1 MSKEPKNTQA
11 EPTNDLFRDEI
22 KNLYEAA
29 VKEANLVVWE
39 YDILQH
45 RVIMADDDFS
55 NRDYSNKFGLPK
67 IIENAPQS
75 LVAYIDEAYVETF
88 VDMYHRVEAGAPA
101 ADCYVWYKLRPGIE
115 PRYMHIALTTVFD
128 AQGKPVKA
136 YGMSRNLTAQKLAQ
150 EEYERLY
157 KQLMGNHQ
165 DSVGSFQLNLSK
177 NLYLDGYSPY
187 PSVVQTLHTQTADE
201 HFAAT
206 AATVLNKK
214 LQQKIMRE
222 YNCAHLLQL
231 FKEGTRQLD
240 LDYPTGTS
248 YGGVVWVHTIFYMTQ
263 NPATG
268 DIEGISH
275 VSDITEQKR
284 NQEIISRM
292 ARTSCDYIGVIDTI
306 NNAFDLL
313 DGAWPELGGI
323 ERKKFG
329 YDEVRQRLATKHIDP
344 AERQAFMEA
353 TEIEVLRQALLK
365 NPQHVVAYQFYYQPE
380 DKERLRKQIVYYW
393 LNEDK
398 KEILVVEQD
407 VTEVY
412 REEQARIAELEQAK
426 KAAEAAN
433 VAKSEFLSRMS
444 HDIRTP
450 INGILGMT
458 YLTREMELP
467 REARDNLD
475 QIDISS
481 KFLLSLINDV
491 LDMSRAESGLIDLH
505 PEPYPADEFQA
516 YIDSVLGPVFKRR
529 SQTLTFEMVDF
540 LEDRVPLFDKLH
552 INQIVF
558 NLLSNASKYTQEG
571 GKIIYRVR
579 EKGLSRGRMH
589 MTVEVIDNG
598 IGMSEDFQKR
608 VFEPFTREDREDQDK
623 MQGTGLGM
631 AIVKKLLDA
640 MHGTIGVTSKLN
652 EGTTFRMDFDL
663 DCITVQQVHAGKTA
677 DRAEERDNTRLQGK
691 HVLVCE
697 DHPLN
702 RKIIDTLLQKQGM
715 QVMDAENGQEGLK
728 IFANAPLNYFDVV
741 VMDIR
746 MPVMDGYETTRKI
759 RGLNRSDAGTTP
771 IIGLSA
777 NAFAED
783 IEKAKEVGMNAYL
796 AKPVNPPD
804 LYAALRKHVQ

>member
-1 MSKEPKNTQA
+1 MSTQTNKNQA
-11 EPTNDLFRDEI
+11 APAHDLSREETAI
-22 KNLYEAA
+22 LYEAA

-39 YDILQH
+39 YDIRQH
-45 RVIMADDDFS
+45 RVIMSDDDFT
-55 NRDYSNKFGLPK
+55 NRDYNKFGLRRV
-67 IIENAPQS
+67 IENAPQS
-75 LVAYIDEAYVETF
+75 LVPYIDEDCVAAF
-88 VDMYHRVEAGAPA
+88 LDMYRRVDEGAPA
-101 ADCYVWYKLRPGIE
+101 ADCYVWYKLQPGVE
-115 PRYMHIALTTVFD
+115 PRYMHLAQTTVFD
-128 AQGKPVKA
+128 VQGQPVKA
-136 YGMSRNLTAQKLAQ
+136 FGIGRNLTSQKLAQ
-150 EEYERLY
+150 DEYERLY
-157 KQLMGNHQ
+157 KQMMGNQQ
-165 DSVGSFQLNLSK
+165 DSVGSFQLNLSQ
-177 NLYLDGYSPY
+177 NRYLDGYSPY
-187 PSVVQTLHTQTADE
+187 PSVVQVLHTKTADE

-206 AATVLNKK
+206 AATVLNEK
-214 LQQKIMRE
+214 LRQQILRD

-248 YGGVVWVHTIFYMTQ
+248 YGGVVWVHTGFYMAQ

-268 DIEGISH
+268 DVEGISH
-275 VSDITEQKR
+275 CTDITEQKR
-284 NQEIISRM
+284 NQEILNRM
-292 ARTSCDYIGVIDTI
+292 TRTSCDYVGVIDTI
-306 NNAFDLL
+306 NNTFDVR
-313 DGAWPELGGI
+313 DGAWPDFGGI
-323 ERKKFG
+323 ERKRFG

-344 AERQAFMEA
+344 ADRQAFMA
-353 TEIEVLRQALLK
+353 DTEITVLQASLREK
-365 NPQHVVAYQFYYQPE
+365 PQHVVTYQFYYRPE

-412 REEQARIAELEQAK
+412 RLEQARMAELEQAK

-450 INGILGMT
+450 LNGILGMT

-467 REARDNLD
+467 QAARDNLD
-475 QIDISS
+475 QIDTSS

-491 LDMSRAESGLIDLH
+491 LDMSRAESGRIDLH
-505 PEPYPADEFQA
+505 PELYPADEFHA
-516 YIDSVLGPVFKRR
+516 YIDSVLGPLFKRR
-529 SQTLTFEMVDF
+529 NQTLTFEMLEFV
-540 LEDRVPLFDKLH
+540 EDRVPLFDKLR

-558 NLLSNASKYTQEG
+558 NLLSNASKYTPEG

-579 EKGLSRGRMH
+579 EKRLPQNRMH

-598 IGMSEDFQKR
+598 MGMSEDFQKI
-608 VFEPFTREDREDQDK
+608 VFEPFTREERGGRDE

-631 AIVKKLLDA
+631 SIVKKLVDA
-640 MHGTIGVTSKLN
+640 MHGTITVTSKLN
-652 EGTTFRMDFDL
+652 QGTTFRLDFDL
-663 DCITVQQVHAGKTA
+663 DCVPVPKQDAGKTA
-677 DRAEERDNTRLQGK
+677 PQAEPGVAAQLQGK

-702 RKIIDTLLQKQGM
+702 RKIVDTLLQKQGM
-715 QVMDAENGQEGLK
+715 QVTDAENGQQGLK
-728 IFANAPLNYFDVV
+728 IFANAPLHYFDVV

-746 MPVMDGYETTRKI
+746 MPVMDGYEATEKI
-759 RGLNRSDAGTTP
+759 RSLSRSDAKTTP

-783 IEKAKEVGMNAYL
+783 IAKAEAAGMNAYL
-796 AKPVNPPD
+796 AKPVNPQD
-804 LYAALRKHVQ
+804 LYAALREHVK

>member
-1 MSKEPKNTQA
+1 MSKEPKNTQTA
-11 EPTNDLFRDEI
+11 PAHDLSREETGI
-22 KNLYEAA
+22 LYEAA
-29 VKEANLVVWE
+29 VAEANLVVWE
-39 YDILQH
+39 YDIPQH
-45 RVIMADDDFS
+45 RIIMSDDAFT
-55 NRDYSNKFGLPK
+55 NLDYNKFGLRRV
-67 IIENAPQS
+67 IEDAPRS
-75 LVAYIDEAYVETF
+75 LVPYIDDAYVEPF
-88 VDMYHRVEAGAPA
+88 LEMYRRVDGGAPA
-101 ADCYVWYKLRPGIE
+101 ADCYVWYKLQPGVE

-128 AQGKPVKA
+128 DQGQPVKA
-136 YGMSRNLTAQKLAQ
+136 FGIGHNLTAQKLSQ
-150 EEYERLY
+150 EEYDRLY

-165 DSVGSFQLNLSK
+165 DSVGSFQLNISQ
-177 NLYLDGYSPY
+177 NLYIDGYSPY
-187 PSVVQTLHTQTADE
+187 PSVVKALHTKTADA

-206 AATVLNKK
+206 AATVLNEK
-214 LQQKIMRE
+214 LRQQILRD

-231 FKEGTRQLD
+231 FKEGTRQLT

-248 YGGVVWVHTIFYMTQ
+248 YGGIVWVHTVFYMAQ

-268 DIEGISH
+268 DVEGISH
-275 VSDITEQKR
+275 CTDITEQKR
-284 NQEIISRM
+284 TQEILSRM
-292 ARTSCDYIGVIDTI
+292 TRTSCDYMGVIDTI
-306 NNAFDLL
+306 NSTFDVRG
-313 DGAWPELGGI
+313 GAWIEAGGI
-323 ERKKFG
+323 EQQRFG
-329 YDEVRQRLATKHIDP
+329 YDAVRERLATKHIDP
-344 AERQAFMEA
+344 ADRQVFMAA
-353 TEIEVLRQALLK
+353 TEIAELQQSLRQK
-365 NPQHVVAYQFYYQPE
+365 PQHVVTYKFYYRPE

-393 LNEDK
+393 LNEYK

-412 REEQARIAELEQAK
+412 RLEQARVAEMELAK

-433 VAKSEFLSRMS
+433 VAKSEFLNRMS

-450 INGILGMT
+450 LNGILGMT

-467 REARDNLD
+467 QAARDNLD
-475 QIDISS
+475 QIDTSS

-491 LDMSRAESGLIDLH
+491 LDMSRVESGRIYLH
-505 PEPYPADEFQA
+505 PEPYPADEFHA
-516 YIDSVLGPVFKRR
+516 YIDSVLGPLFKRR
-529 SQTLTFEMVDF
+529 NQTLTFEMVEF
-540 LEDRVPLFDKLH
+540 VADRVPLFDKLH

-558 NLLSNASKYTQEG
+558 NLLSNASKYTPEG
-571 GKIIYRVR
+571 GKIIYLVR
-579 EKGLSRGRMH
+579 EKRLPQDRMH

-598 IGMSEDFQKR
+598 IGMSEAFQKI
-608 VFEPFTREDREDQDK
+608 VFEPFTQEDREDQDK

-631 AIVKKLLDA
+631 SIVKKLVDA
-640 MHGTIGVTSKLN
+640 MRGTITVTSKLN
-652 EGTTFRMDFDL
+652 QGTTFRLDFDL
-663 DCITVQQVHAGKTA
+663 DCVPVQQAGAGKTA

-702 RKIIDTLLQKQGM
+702 RKIVDTLLQKQGM
-715 QVMDAENGQEGLK
+715 QVTEAENGQQGLK

-746 MPVMDGYETTRKI
+746 MPVMDGYEATKKI
-759 RGLNRSDAGTTP
+759 RSLSRSDAKTTP

-783 IEKAKEVGMNAYL
+783 LAKAKATGMNAYL